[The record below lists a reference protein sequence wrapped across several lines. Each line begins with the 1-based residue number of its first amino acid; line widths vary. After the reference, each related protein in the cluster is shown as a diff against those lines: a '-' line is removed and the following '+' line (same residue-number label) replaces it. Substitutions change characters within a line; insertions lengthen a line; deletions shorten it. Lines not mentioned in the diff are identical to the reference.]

1 MASVPSSKQEPSE
14 KTDVLA
20 TKGQLEQALA
30 RWQQLAQS
38 QPDSVEAATA
48 VAQLAIELNRRRA
61 GLKPAAL
68 ASTWLDDRVGGQGAT
83 ETSGQTADAS
93 AADGPAGAPPARNIP
108 GPKLTPI
115 QQLELAIRDQPSH
128 AESYLK
134 LVPLYLAKERE
145 YDAERLLEKGKE
157 ATGDWRVRQLW
168 EDVVLLR
175 LDKKIEFARQEAE
188 RNDTPQARTE
198 LSQMRSERDRFAIE
212 VFTGRCQRQPDKMAL
227 RYELGLRLQRAGK
240 LKAACEQFQE
250 ALADAAQK
258 SAAAFQLGQC
268 RAQFFEYPQ
277 ALAHYRLAADSALL
291 PEQLECKKEALYRA
305 AELAARVKLKSTA
318 RRYLE
323 ELLEL
328 DPNYSDAAGLLESMP
343 QVVV

>member
-38 QPDSVEAATA
+38 QPDHVDAA
-48 VAQLAIELNRRRA
+48 VAVARLAIELNRHQA

-68 ASTWLDDRVGGQGAT
+68 ASTWLDHPAAG
-83 ETSGQTADAS
+83 SGQEIAGDGADANS
-93 AADGPAGAPPARNIP
+93 ADGPAGAPPARNIP

-212 VFTGRCQRQPDKMAL
+212 VFTGRCQRQPDNMAL

-291 PEQLECKKEALYRA
+291 PEQLACKKEALYRA